1 MLEEAERGT
10 VFTLVTENVDGLHHA
25 AGSRGI
31 HGLPAKIRGTLL
43 AP

>member
-1 MLEEAERGT
+1 MLEETGRGT

-25 AGSRGI
+25 AGSRRI
-31 HGLPAKIRGTLL
+31 HDLPGNIRATPL